1 MAAILLD
8 VNVLVALF
16 WEGHNDHTATLQW
29 FKENEKRGWAT
40 CPITQA
46 AFVRLV
52 SSPSFSTEAVSPV
65 EAITL
70 LGEALDR
77 STHEFWP
84 DDLNFAE
91 AAAYLKPDI
100 SGHKQVTDVYLLG
113 LAIHHHAK
121 LATYDKPLASLLPA
135 NKRKSDWII
144 ELSRRVH

>member
-16 WEGHNDHTATLQW
+16 WFDHTDNDAAWRW
-29 FKENEKRGWAT
+29 FRQNEKSGWAT

-52 SSPSFSTEAVSPV
+52 STPSFSREAVSPV

-70 LGEALDR
+70 LEEALDR

-84 DDLNFAE
+84 DDLSFAE
-91 AAAYLKPDI
+91 AAAYLRPDL
-100 SGHKQVTDVYLLG
+100 SGHKQITDAYLLG
-113 LAIHHHAK
+113 LAIHHQTK
-121 LATYDKPLASLLPA
+121 LATFDRPLASLLPA